1 MARDEQDD
9 DRHVTE
15 ALAAM
20 ARQSRQEPVS
30 PHLQELAQRLA
41 RKLAERDDEAPKD

>member
-15 ALAAM
+15 ALAAL
-20 ARQSRQEPVS
+20 ARQNSQEPVS
-30 PHLQELAQRLA
+30 ARLQELAQRLA
-41 RKLAERDDEAPKD
+41 QKLADRDDTAPKD